1 MGLINQAIREIRQ
14 FLSNLWGSIPF
25 IKKRRKRRAA
35 EPTEVPACWNEKP
48 RLGKEEI
55 PRKQIVVQKHKLRVP
70 GLLKIKRILAG
81 FLLLLNFIFSQF
93 LLGRVGDQGQ
103 PMFIIFLLNSFI
115 MADYLWKTRR
125 AEK

>member
-1 MGLINQAIREIRQ
+1 MGLINQAIREIKQ
-14 FLSNLWGSIPF
+14 FLSNLLGYIPF

-35 EPTEVPACWNEKP
+35 EPTEVPASWNKSSRPGEP
-48 RLGKEEI
+48 A
-55 PRKQIVVQKHKLRVP
+55 PRKEMIVQKHKLRVP
-70 GLLKIKRILAG
+70 GLLMFKRILAG
-81 FLLLLNFIFSQF
+81 FLLLLNFVFSQF

-103 PMFIIFLLNSFI
+103 AMFIIFLLNSFI